1 MCTRAATRST
11 CMPERRD
18 ERAAALRYT
27 GEGAPQVV
35 ASGRGAVAD
44 TILARA
50 REAGV
55 PVHQDPALADALAS
69 LALGAEVPEEL
80 WKAVAEV
87 LAWAYALEKGGDYP
101 KGVM

>member
-1 MCTRAATRST
+1 
-11 CMPERRD
+11 
-18 ERAAALRYT
+18 
-27 GEGAPQVV
+27 
-35 ASGRGAVAD
+35 
-44 TILARA
+44 
-50 REAGV
+50 
-55 PVHQDPALADALAS
+55 VHQDPALADALAS